1 MALPEIAEG
10 ISLPS
15 EVRRALDDLLEIKSR
30 TKELGLVPRSPLLD
44 QWIHEELVCGRQFA
58 ANLQVGKLP
67 VEACNTLFRRHV
79 MAGRRSRAAHDL

>member
-44 QWIHEELVCGRQFA
+44 RWIDEELVRDRQLA
-58 ANLQVGKLP
+58 EDLQVGKLP
-67 VEACNTLFRRHV
+67 MEACSSLFRRHV
-79 MAGRRSRAAHDL
+79 VAGRRSGVGPAL